1 MLDTRPLRSAT
12 FRHLASTAWVNEAGN
27 AIGEVAL
34 AVLVY
39 DRTGSPLASSLL
51 FLALRV
57 LPAVLAPLLTA
68 YVAAINPRRVLTCVY
83 LLEACLFAAIAAV
96 ARNFSLPL
104 VLGLVAVDG
113 VLAILASTLT
123 RGAIANYL
131 VVRGQLREGNG
142 VINLG
147 TMVAFAAA
155 PVVSGAIIDWRGA
168 GTALMVDAASFLIAA
183 LIIVTT
189 PGILIERDGEAQVSG
204 RLRAGV
210 AMLRRRAAVR
220 RLLIAVA
227 FATTMASIA
236 VPIEIVFAQTTLH
249 VGSAGYGLLLTS
261 WGSGMI
267 VGGAIFALAR
277 QMRLIRLLGITLL
290 LVSIGYGG
298 LALSPTLAI
307 ACVFSVIGG
316 IGNGA
321 AAIAGLTELQHRT
334 PLNAQSAVMSVFYAL
349 NYLMPA
355 VGFVIGGAVTELSS
369 PRVAYAIASVGTA
382 LAVAVFTIRP
392 IDRVD
397 LSPVD
402 VQPIMKLESDEIS
415 PAPNGS
421 GVQETPVMRRNH
433 DSPSFETG

>member
-1 MLDTRPLRSAT
+1 MFDTRPLQSAT
-12 FRHLASTAWVNEAGN
+12 FRHLAAAAWVNEAGN

-68 YVAAINPRRVLTCVY
+68 YVEAINTRMVLTCVY

-96 ARNFSLPL
+96 AHHFSLPL
-104 VLGLVAVDG
+104 VLVLVAIDG

-123 RGAIANYL
+123 RGSIANYL
-131 VVRGQLREGNG
+131 VVRGLLREGNG

-155 PVVSGAIIDWRGA
+155 PVVSGAIIAWRGA
-168 GTALMVDAASFLIAA
+168 STALMIDAASFLVAA
-183 LIIVTT
+183 LVIVTAS
-189 PGILIERDGEAQVSG
+189 GIRIESDRDAQTAG

-210 AMLRRRAAVR
+210 ATLRRRVAVR

-236 VPIEIVFAQTTLH
+236 VPIEVVFAQTTLH

-290 LVSIGYGG
+290 LVAVGYGG
-298 LALSPTLAI
+298 LALSPTLFV

-334 PLNAQSAVMSVFYAL
+334 PLNAQGAVMSVFYAL

-355 VGFVIGGAVTELSS
+355 VGFVIGGAVTEISS

-392 IDRVD
+392 IDRVG
-397 LSPVD
+397 LRPVD
-402 VQPIMKLESDEIS
+402 DQPIRKQESDEIS
-415 PAPNGS
+415 SAQTGIAAK
-421 GVQETPVMRRNH
+421 ETPVMRRNH
-433 DSPSFETG
+433 DSPSLETG